1 MSEFTSPAIQAMNL
15 IRYVGDEVAKSG
27 AAIHHLPEDLHTI
40 IHAPS
45 FEFAFQIVEELE
57 EQAILKVGQKIK
69 PLSGGP
75 YMKVNL
81 TLEGWKQYEAEKRG
95 QFEGNYGFVAMQF
108 GDPNLDPLVND
119 IVKPTVEKEIGYNL
133 IDMRDV
139 ARAGIIDNIMR
150 TQIRD
155 AAFVIADL
163 THDNSG
169 AYWEAG
175 YAEGL
180 GKPVI
185 YICEKDKFDGQK
197 THFDTNHCT
206 MIPWSR
212 GDEDAFCQELI
223 ATLRRSLDL

>member
-1 MSEFTSPAIQAMNL
+1 MSEFTNPAIQAMNL
-15 IRYVGDEVAKSG
+15 ISYIGDEVARSG
-27 AAIHHLPEDLHTI
+27 AVIHHLPENLHEI

-45 FEFAFQIVEELE
+45 SECAFQIAEELE
-57 EQAILKVGQKIK
+57 EQGILKGLKMK
-69 PLSGGP
+69 RFST
-75 YMKVNL
+75 YMDVDL
-81 TLEGWKQYEAEKRG
+81 TFEGWKRYEAEKRG
-95 QFEGNYGFVAMQF
+95 QSEGNYGFVAVEF
-108 GDPNLDPLVND
+108 DDPNLDPLVND
-119 IVKPTVEKEIGYNL
+119 IVKPTVKKEIGYNL

-139 ARAGIIDNIMR
+139 PRAGIMDNIMR
-150 TQIRD
+150 AQIQD

-163 THDNSG
+163 THDNPG

-197 THFDTNHCT
+197 TRFDTNHCT
-206 MIPWSR
+206 TIPWSR
-212 GDEDAFCQELI
+212 GDEGAFCQELI